1 MIGGLQNPNRKY
13 PFWIRVTKC
22 AAALALL
29 ASPSQMFAQMC
40 PACYSNAVAQTPG
53 LLQALRIGILV
64 MMFPSL
70 MMFIVIFVVVFR
82 RRNSFNAES
91 EEEMNSDRDLGNIV
105 APHLGRAA
113 AKV

>member
-1 MIGGLQNPNRKY
+1 MANIKSSIGSHLMRL
-13 PFWIRVTKC
+13 
-22 AAALALL
+22 AAALAVL
-29 ASPSQMFAQMC
+29 ASPSQVFAQMC
-40 PACYSNAVAQTPG
+40 PACYSNAAAQTPG

-70 MMFIVIFVVVFR
+70 LMFIVIFVVVFR

-91 EEEMNSDRDLGNIV
+91 DGEMIFNHDSGNIV
-105 APHLGRAA
+105 APDLERAA

>member
-1 MIGGLQNPNRKY
+1 MANIKSPIGSRLMRL
-13 PFWIRVTKC
+13 

-29 ASPSQMFAQMC
+29 ASPSQVFAQMC
-40 PACYSNAVAQTPG
+40 PACYSNAAAQTPG

-91 EEEMNSDRDLGNIV
+91 EGEMNSDRDLGNIV
-105 APHLGRAA
+105 TPHLGRAS